1 MNHETAA
8 PVEQRHGKGSSL
20 RETNDFV
27 SVVVG
32 DQLFGIPVLE
42 VRDVLASQRITRV
55 PLAPPEV
62 AGSLNLR
69 GRIVTAIDLRTRL
82 GLPPRAAEQSAGK
95 ARMSVVVDH
104 GGELYSLVVDS
115 AGEVLSLSEA
125 TFERNPA
132 TLDPRWR
139 EVSAGIY
146 RLDDTLLVVFDI
158 TRLLDISTHL
168 EAA

>member
-1 MNHETAA
+1 MNHDIA
-8 PVEQRHGKGSSL
+8 PVDQRPGKGSGV
-20 RETNDFV
+20 REASDFV
-27 SVVVG
+27 SVVIE
-32 DQLFGIPVLE
+32 DQLFGIPVLQ

>member
-1 MNHETAA
+1 MNHDNAA
-8 PVEQRHGKGSSL
+8 VGSRRGKTVSARESS
-20 RETNDFV
+20 DFV
-27 SVVVG
+27 SVVIS

-69 GRIVTAIDLRTRL
+69 GRIVTAIDIRIRL
-82 GLPPRAAEQSAGK
+82 GLPDAGD
-95 ARMSVVVDH
+95 ATGRMSVVVDY
-104 GGELYSLVVDS
+104 GGELYSLMVDS
-115 AGEVLSLSEA
+115 VGEVLSLSK
-125 TFERNPA
+125 TNFERTPA
-132 TLDPRWR
+132 TLDARWR

-146 RLDDTLLVVFDI
+146 RLAGSLLVVLDVS
-158 TRLLDISTHL
+158 RLLDISSRS